1 MLIFTAA
8 GWHVPVLHRPTAK
21 PWQRLSMHLLS
32 QRGRSGLVLSSKSP
46 AYPEAEE
53 GEWEVDEYRRHPD
66 LTSKK
71 QQMINA
77 IRTALRSLG
86 DDETSTTVSAY
97 DTALV
102 ALVRN
107 LDGEDKP
114 QFPSCIDWIVQ
125 NQLPDGSWGEP
136 TFFMVQ
142 ERMITTLACVVAL
155 KSWNVDSDNLCE
167 RGVLFIQENMSR
179 LVEDEQDWMP
189 CGFEIKFPAIL
200 QKAKD
205 LNLDIP
211 YNHHVLEQIYTKR
224 NLKLSKIPLD
234 VLHAIP
240 TTLLYSLEGLLGL
253 QLDWEKLLK
262 LRCLDGSF
270 HSSPAAT
277 AAALS
282 YTGDKECLAFL
293 DRLVKKFD
301 GGVPCMYSL
310 DIFEQLWVVD
320 RLTRLGISRHFTSE
334 IEQCLDYIYRR
345 WTQMGLAHNA
355 HCPIPDID
363 DTAMGFRLLRQHGY
377 AVTPC
382 VFKHF
387 EDKNDGKFF
396 CFPLET
402 NDASVNPMY
411 NTYRASQFMFPGD
424 DDVLA
429 RAGRYCRAFLQERQA
444 SNKLYDKWI
453 ITKDLPGEVEYVL
466 NFPWKA
472 SLPRIESRMYLD
484 QYGGNTDVWIANVLY
499 RMNLVSNDLY
509 LKMAKADFREYQRLF
524 RLEWNGLRKWYFRN
538 HLQRYGGTP
547 KSVLTAYFL
556 ASANIFESRRA
567 AERLAWAR
575 TWVLTEAVTTH
586 FRHTGGTKD
595 STKNLEELI
604 DLVSFDNDSSSS
616 LRDAWKQWLMAW
628 TAKESHGSIEGDT
641 ALLLV
646 RTVEIC
652 SGRHVS
658 AEPKLN
664 LWEYSQLEQ
673 LTSSIC
679 RKLATRVVAQNGE
692 IMENTDDLDRQ
703 VDMEMQELSWRI
715 HQGCHGINRDT
726 RQTFLHVVKSFYYS
740 AHCSPETVDGHI
752 AKVVF
757 QDVI

>member
-1 MLIFTAA
+1 MATAFPA
-8 GWHVPVLHRPTAK
+8 PT
-21 PWQRLSMHLLS
+21 LSAS
-32 QRGRSGLVLSSKSP
+32 TICSKSP
-46 AYPEAEE
+46 SYPEAEE
-53 GEWEVDEYRRHPD
+53 GEWKVDEYKRHTDEP
-66 LTSKK
+66 SKK
-71 QQMINA
+71 QEMINA
-77 IRTALRSLG
+77 IRTALGSLG
-86 DDETSTTVSAY
+86 DDETATTASAY

-102 ALVRN
+102 ALVKN
-107 LDGEDKP
+107 LDGDEKP

-125 NQLPDGSWGEP
+125 NQLPDGSWGDP
-136 TFFMVQ
+136 AFFMVQ
-142 ERMITTLACVVAL
+142 DRMISTLACVVAV
-155 KSWNVDSDNLCE
+155 KSWNIDCDDLCD
-167 RGVLFIQENMSR
+167 RGVLFIQENMSK
-179 LVEDEQDWMP
+179 LVEEEQDWMP
-189 CGFEIKFPAIL
+189 CGFEINLPAIL
-200 QKAKD
+200 EKAKD
-205 LNLDIP
+205 LDLDIP
-211 YNHHVLEQIYTKR
+211 YNHPVLEEIYAKR
-224 NLKLSKIPLD
+224 NLKLSKHSRYLPVPTVKRLSDSNCRIPLD
-234 VLHAIP
+234 VLHASP
-240 TTLLYSLEGLLGL
+240 TTLLYSVEGMVDL
-253 QLDWEKLLK
+253 QLDWERLLK

-293 DRLVKKFD
+293 DRLVKKFR

-320 RLTRLGISRHFTSE
+320 RLMRLGISRHFTSE
-334 IEQCLDYIYRR
+334 IEQCLDCIYRR
-345 WTQMGLAHNA
+345 WTRKGLAHNV
-355 HCPIPDID
+355 HCPTPDID

-377 AVTPC
+377 DVTPC
-382 VFKHF
+382 VFNHF
-387 EDKNDGKFF
+387 EDKKDGKFF

-402 NDASVNPMY
+402 NDASVTPMY

-429 RAGRYCRAFLQERQA
+429 RAGRYCRAFLHERQA

-453 ITKDLPGEVEYVL
+453 ITKDLPGEVEYAL
-466 NFPWKA
+466 NFPWEA
-472 SLPRIESRMYLD
+472 SLPRIETRMYLD

-509 LKMAKADFREYQRLF
+509 LEMAKADFREYQRLF
-524 RLEWNGLRKWYFRN
+524 RLEWNGLRK
-538 HLQRYGGTP
+538 
-547 KSVLTAYFL
+547 
-556 ASANIFESRRA
+556 
-567 AERLAWAR
+567 
-575 TWVLTEAVTTH
+575 
-586 FRHTGGTKD
+586 GTKD

-604 DLVSFDNDSSSS
+604 DIVSFDDDSSGS

-646 RTVEIC
+646 RTVEIT

-658 AEPKLN
+658 AEQKLN

-679 RKLATRVVAQNGE
+679 RKLATRVLAQNGE
-692 IMENTDDLDRQ
+692 NMENTEDLDQQ
-703 VDMEMQELSWRI
+703 VDIEMQELSWRI
-715 HQGCHGINRDT
+715 HQGCHGINIDT

-740 AHCSPETVDGHI
+740 AHCSAETVDSHI

>member
-1 MLIFTAA
+1 MLTFTAA
-8 GWHVPVLHRPTAK
+8 GWHVPVLDRTTAK
-21 PWQRLSMHLLS
+21 PWRRLSLHLRS
-32 QRGRSGLVLSSKSP
+32 QRRRSGLVISSKSP
-46 AYPEAEE
+46 SYPEAEE
-53 GEWEVDEYRRHPD
+53 GEWKVDEYKRHTDEP
-66 LTSKK
+66 SKK
-71 QQMINA
+71 QEMINA
-77 IRTALRSLG
+77 IRTALGSLG
-86 DDETSTTVSAY
+86 DDETATTASAY

-102 ALVRN
+102 ALVKN
-107 LDGEDKP
+107 LDGDEKP

-125 NQLPDGSWGEP
+125 NQLPDGSWGDP
-136 TFFMVQ
+136 AFFMVQ
-142 ERMITTLACVVAL
+142 DRMISTLACVVAV
-155 KSWNVDSDNLCE
+155 KSWNIDCDDLCD
-167 RGVLFIQENMSR
+167 RGVLFIQENMSK
-179 LVEDEQDWMP
+179 LVEEEQDWMP
-189 CGFEIKFPAIL
+189 CGFEINLPAIL
-200 QKAKD
+200 EKAKD
-205 LNLDIP
+205 LDLDIP
-211 YNHHVLEQIYTKR
+211 YNHPVLEEIYAKR

-234 VLHAIP
+234 VLHASP
-240 TTLLYSLEGLLGL
+240 TTLLYSVEGMVDL
-253 QLDWEKLLK
+253 QLDWERLLK

-293 DRLVKKFD
+293 DRLVKKFR

-320 RLTRLGISRHFTSE
+320 RLMRLGISRHFTSE
-334 IEQCLDYIYRR
+334 IEQCLDCIYRR
-345 WTQMGLAHNA
+345 WTRKGLAHNV
-355 HCPIPDID
+355 HCPTPDID

-377 AVTPC
+377 DVTPC
-382 VFKHF
+382 VFNHF
-387 EDKNDGKFF
+387 EDKKD
-396 CFPLET
+396 
-402 NDASVNPMY
+402 
-411 NTYRASQFMFPGD
+411 GD

-429 RAGRYCRAFLQERQA
+429 RAGRYCRAFLHERQA

-453 ITKDLPGEVEYVL
+453 ITKDLPGEVEYAL
-466 NFPWKA
+466 NFPWEA
-472 SLPRIESRMYLD
+472 SLPRIETRMYLD

-509 LKMAKADFREYQRLF
+509 LEMAKADFREYQRLF
-524 RLEWNGLRKWYFRN
+524 RLEWNGLRKWYLRN
-538 HLQRYGGTP
+538 HLQKYGGTP
-547 KSVLTAYFL
+547 KSALTAYFL
-556 ASANIFESRRA
+556 ASANIFESGRA

-575 TWVLTEAVTTH
+575 TWVLAEAVTSH

-604 DLVSFDNDSSSS
+604 DIVSFDDDSSGS

-646 RTVEIC
+646 RTVEIT

-658 AEPKLN
+658 AEQKLN

-679 RKLATRVVAQNGE
+679 RKLATRVLAQNGE
-692 IMENTDDLDRQ
+692 NMENTEDLDQQ
-703 VDMEMQELSWRI
+703 VDIEMQELSWRI
-715 HQGCHGINRDT
+715 HQGCHGINIDT

-740 AHCSPETVDGHI
+740 AHCSAETVDSHI